1 MEKELYDEMAHE
13 LYEDIKANKLT
24 YKDVVKRYDE
34 IFKLIPFNVDVDY
47 FSLDSLIHKKFEDD
61 EDYKKEMEERRKK
74 YSFLI

>member
-1 MEKELYDEMAHE
+1 MDKYDELAMK
-13 LYEDIKANKLT
+13 LYEDIEADKLT

-47 FSLDSLIHKKFEDD
+47 FSLDASIREKFKDD
-61 EDYKKEMEERRKK
+61 GDYKKEMEERRKK